1 MSSPATW
8 FWFLI
13 LLFKKKP
20 GLLREMVD
28 PRTRVG
34 NIQNKLGE
42 SYSNG
47 NNEVLPPRKPPQKQ
61 NTDKDGFIS
70 KEYGSHW
77 KSSKVPKPKQL

>member
-1 MSSPATW
+1 
-8 FWFLI
+8 
-13 LLFKKKP
+13 
-20 GLLREMVD
+20 MVD

-61 NTDKDGFIS
+61 NTDKGGLIS
-70 KEYGSHW
+70 KEYGSH
-77 KSSKVPKPKQL
+77 